1 MAAAA
6 PIIAAAM
13 APGIQGMLI
22 RFALSVAV
30 SYITNKLFA
39 PDIPSGSS
47 GSGQADAAPD
57 PGIRQRIASDPGNK
71 LPVIYGKSKVF
82 GSITFADIT
91 SDNQT
96 MAFILTLCE
105 GPIETIGQIW
115 WDDFKL
121 TLDSNGN
128 VTNATDSQGET
139 DDFLNGNLTVKKFKA
154 GGRCSPMETFSTK
167 WATNAVNRTMPN
179 VAYLYAELKYNRDE
193 SVTGLTS
200 KLGAEVDGKLVRT
213 FSGSTLSSV
222 TSYSN
227 NPAECLLDYL
237 TSTFY
242 GCGDVMS
249 DSDLDLDSFISH
261 KAFCD
266 TLITHTDKEGNS
278 TTAKRY
284 TTNGVINT
292 FDERDLNVSD
302 LVICSQSIFS
312 YNLGKFQ
319 VVSDTTGSP
328 VMSFNP
334 DNMYGDVT
342 IVNDG
347 FNSSLNKLNI
357 SFSSY
362 DQKYQDDQVFLDL
375 PDNLKSYNEPELV
388 QDTRFKFL
396 NNNIMVQRV
405 GNVIVKTSR
414 DNLIVSFK
422 TDTRALKLQV
432 TDIVSVTNS
441 TYGFTDKL
449 FKINSITEI
458 DMNSDGVS
466 GYFITAQEYN
476 ADAYAEEALTEFQ
489 TAPNTN
495 LANPRN
501 FGAITNLRAISSD
514 PDSTTPFVQL
524 QWTVPTGLT
533 ETFEIYVGDDI
544 NATIADR
551 EFNISFRTSTGP
563 FIEGATITH
572 KVFDLD
578 FTDTL
583 VFWVRPIN
591 QFARGAFSNSY
602 NFGKFRPNA
611 GGITSGDSGI
621 IINPNDSKNPYG
633 VVNRFAQIKYG
644 DSDTGSNIR
653 DGFTDID
660 AVQQIG
666 YAGTTIN
673 TITRTGGTDGS
684 GSVTFPLDFDS
695 GVSTTEEQE
704 LSFTGTRGNVTQKEL
719 LHINLADDI
728 QNTTSRKTITDAVDW
743 NATGFLTANSS
754 NNSVKVNDTLELASL
769 VSGGVSSG
777 FGRSV
782 CIGTSA
788 IYVMSNTELFS
799 FKLVLGTWTHY
810 ATTNSGGVQNY
821 NVSPMGND
829 VLLYNSSTNEG
840 QIWNIYL
847 VPATTGALGGGQF
860 N

>member
-6 PIIAAAM
+6 PIIAAIA
-13 APGIQGMLI
+13 APTVKGMIL

-30 SYITNKLFA
+30 SFITNKLFA
-39 PDIPSGSS
+39 PDVPAGP
-47 GSGQADAAPD
+47 GMADAAPD
-57 PGIRQRIASDPGNK
+57 PGVRQRIASNPGNK
-71 LPVIYGKSKVF
+71 LPVIYGKSRVF

-96 MAFILTLCE
+96 MAFIITLCE
-105 GPIETIGQIW
+105 GPIQDIGQIW

-121 TLDSNGN
+121 TLDSDGN
-128 VTNATDSQGET
+128 VTTATDSQGGT
-139 DDFLNGNLTVKKFKA
+139 DDFLNGNLTVKKFKS
-154 GGRCSPMETFSTK
+154 GGRCSPMETFSSK
-167 WATNAVNRTMPN
+167 WASNATNRTMPN
-179 VAYLYAELKYNRDE
+179 VAYLYVELKYNRDE

-213 FSGSTLSSV
+213 FSGSTLSSG

-227 NPAECLLDYL
+227 NPSECLLDYL
-237 TSTFY
+237 TSTVY

-261 KAFCD
+261 KTFCD
-266 TLITHTDKEGNS
+266 TLITHTDKDGNS
-278 TTAKRY
+278 TTGKRY
-284 TTNGVINT
+284 TTNGFINT

-302 LVICSQSIFS
+302 LVVSSQSIFS

-319 VVSDTTGSP
+319 VVSDTTGSS

-347 FNSSLNKLNI
+347 FNSALNKMNI

-362 DQKYQDDQVFLDL
+362 DQKYQDDQVFL
-375 PDNLKSYNEPELV
+375 NLASNQKSYNEPELV
-388 QDTRFKFL
+388 QDTRFKFV
-396 NNNIMVQRV
+396 NNNIMAERI
-405 GNVIVKTSR
+405 GHIIVKKSR

-422 TDTRALKLQV
+422 TDTRALQLQV
-432 TDIVSVTNS
+432 TDIISVTNS
-441 TYGFTDKL
+441 TYGFTNKL
-449 FKINSITEI
+449 FKINSITENE
-458 DMNSDGVS
+458 MNDGGVS
-466 GYFITAQEYN
+466 GYLITAQEYN

-501 FGAITNLRAISSD
+501 FGAITNLTAISSD
-514 PDSTTPFVQL
+514 TDSTTPFVQL

-544 NATIADR
+544 NAAIADR

-563 FIEGATITH
+563 FTEGATITH

-602 NFGKFRPNA
+602 NFGIFRPNA

-621 IINPNDSKNPYG
+621 IINPNDAKNPYG

-644 DSDTGSNIR
+644 DSATGSNIR

-666 YAGTTIN
+666 YAGSTIN

-684 GSVTFPLDFDS
+684 GSVTFPSNFDS

-728 QNTTSRKTITDAVDW
+728 QNTTSRRTITNAVDW
-743 NATGFLTANSS
+743 NATGFLTADSS

-769 VSGGVSSG
+769 VSAGVSSG

-799 FKLVLGTWTHY
+799 FKLALGTWTHY

>member
-6 PIIAAAM
+6 PIIA
-13 APGIQGMLI
+13 IVTEQTVRGMLV

-39 PDIPSGSS
+39 PDVPSGP
-47 GSGQADAAPD
+47 GQADAAPD
-57 PGIRQRIASDPGNK
+57 PGVRQRIASDPGNK
-71 LPVIYGKSKVF
+71 LPVIYGKSRVF

-96 MAFILTLCE
+96 MAFIITLCE

-179 VAYLYAELKYNRDE
+179 VAYLYVELKYNRDE

-319 VVSDTTGSP
+319 VVSDTTGSS

-422 TDTRALKLQV
+422 TDTRALQLQV
-432 TDIVSVTNS
+432 TDIISVTNS

-533 ETFEIYVGDDI
+533 ETFEIYVGDDV

-695 GVSTTEEQE
+695 GISTTEEQE

>member
-1 MAAAA
+1 MAAAVGA
-6 PIIAAAM
+6 IITAATATTV
-13 APGIQGMLI
+13 QGMVI
-22 RFALSVAV
+22 RFALSMAV
-30 SYITNKLFA
+30 SFIVNKLFA
-39 PDIPSGSS
+39 PDVPAGPGI
-47 GSGQADAAPD
+47 ADQAPD
-57 PGIRQRIASDPGNK
+57 PGVRQRIASDPGNK
-71 LPVIYGKSKVF
+71 LPVIYGQGRVF

-96 MAFILTLCE
+96 MAFIITLCE
-105 GPIETIGQIW
+105 GPIENIGQIW
-115 WDDFKL
+115 WDDYKL
-121 TLDSNGN
+121 TLDSDGN
-128 VTNATDSQGET
+128 VTTATDSQGGT
-139 DDFLNGNLTVKKFKA
+139 DDFLNGNLTVKKFKS
-154 GGRCSPMETFSTK
+154 GGRCSPMETFSSK
-167 WATNAVNRTMPN
+167 WASNAVNRTMPN
-179 VAYLYAELKYNRDE
+179 VAYLYVELKYNRDE

-200 KLGAEVDGKLVRT
+200 KLGAEVQGKLVRT
-213 FSGSTLSSV
+213 FNGSTLSSG

-227 NPAECLLDYL
+227 NPSECLLDYL
-237 TSTFY
+237 TSTVY

-249 DSDLDLDSFISH
+249 DSDIDLTTFASH
-261 KAFCD
+261 KTFCD
-266 TLITHTDKEGNS
+266 TLITHTDKDGNS

-284 TTNGVINT
+284 TTDGAINT

-302 LVICSQSIFS
+302 LVVCSQAIFS
-312 YNLGKFQ
+312 YHLGKFQ
-319 VVSDTTGSP
+319 VISDTTGSS

-347 FNSSLNKLNI
+347 FNSALNKMNI

-362 DQKYQDDQVFLDL
+362 AQKYQDDQVFLSL
-375 PDNLKSYNEPELV
+375 ANNQKSYNEPELV
-388 QDTRFKFL
+388 QDTRFKFV
-396 NNNIMVQRV
+396 NNNIMAERI
-405 GNVIVKTSR
+405 GHIIVKKSR

-422 TDTRALKLQV
+422 TDTRALALQV
-432 TDIVSVTNS
+432 VDIISVTNS
-441 TYGFTDKL
+441 TYGFTNKL
-449 FKINSITEI
+449 FKINSITENE
-458 DMNSDGVS
+458 MNDGGVS
-466 GYFITAQEYN
+466 GYLITAQEYN
-476 ADAYAEEALTEFQ
+476 ADAYTEEALTEFQ

-501 FGAITNLRAISSD
+501 FGAITNLTAISSD
-514 PDSTTPFVQL
+514 TDSTTPFVQL

-544 NATIADR
+544 NAAIADR

-563 FIEGATITH
+563 FTEGATITH

-591 QFARGAFSNSY
+591 QFARGSFSNSY
-602 NFGKFRPNA
+602 NFGVFRPGA
-611 GGITSGDSGI
+611 GGITSGVSGI
-621 IINPNDSKNPYG
+621 IVDPNDAKNPYG
-633 VVNRFAQIKYG
+633 VVNRFTQIRYG
-644 DSDTGSNIR
+644 DSTTGSNIR
-653 DGFTDID
+653 DGFSDID

-666 YAGTTIN
+666 YAGSTIN

-684 GSVTFPLDFDS
+684 GSVTFPSNFNS

-728 QNTTSRKTITDAVDW
+728 QNTTSRKTIADAEDW

-754 NNSVKVNDTLELASL
+754 NNSVKVNGTLELASL
-769 VSGGVSSG
+769 VSAGVSSG

-788 IYVMSNTELFS
+788 IYVMSNSELFS
-799 FKLVLGTWTHY
+799 FKLALGTWTHY
-810 ATTNSGGVQNY
+810 ATTNAGGVQNY
-821 NVSPMGND
+821 NVSSMGDD

>member
-6 PIIAAAM
+6 PIIAAVTAQTV
-13 APGIQGMLI
+13 QGMIL
-22 RFALSVAV
+22 RFALSIAV
-30 SYITNKLFA
+30 SFIANKLFA
-39 PDIPSGSS
+39 PDIPSGP
-47 GSGQADAAPD
+47 GIADQAPD
-57 PGIRQRIASDPGNK
+57 PGVRQRIASDPGNK
-71 LPVIYGKSKVF
+71 LPVIYGQGRVF

-96 MAFILTLCE
+96 MAFIITLCE
-105 GPIETIGQIW
+105 GPIQNIGQIW
-115 WDDFKL
+115 WDDYKL
-121 TLDSNGN
+121 TLDSDGN
-128 VTNATDSQGET
+128 VTTATDSQGGT

-154 GGRCSPMETFSTK
+154 GGRCSPMETFSSK
-167 WATNAVNRTMPN
+167 WASNATNRTMPN
-179 VAYLYAELKYNRDE
+179 VAYLYVELKYNRDE

-200 KLGAEVDGKLVRT
+200 KLGAEVQGKLVRT
-213 FSGSTLSSV
+213 FSGSTLSSG

-227 NPAECLLDYL
+227 NPSECLLDYL
-237 TSTFY
+237 TSTIY

-249 DSDLDLDSFISH
+249 DSDIDLPTFASH
-261 KAFCD
+261 KTFCD
-266 TLITHTDKEGNS
+266 TLITHTDQDGNS

-284 TTNGVINT
+284 TTDGAINT

-302 LVICSQSIFS
+302 LVVCSQSIFS
-312 YNLGKFQ
+312 YHLGKFQ
-319 VVSDTTGSP
+319 VISDTIGSSA
-328 VMSFNP
+328 MSFNP

-347 FNSSLNKLNI
+347 FNSALNKMNI

-362 DQKYQDDQVFLDL
+362 AQKYQDDQVFLSL
-375 PDNLKSYNEPELV
+375 AANQKSYNEPELV
-388 QDTRFKFL
+388 QDTRFKFV
-396 NNNIMVQRV
+396 NNNIMAERI
-405 GNVIVKTSR
+405 GHIIVKKSR
-414 DNLIVSFK
+414 DNLIISFK
-422 TDTRALKLQV
+422 TDTRALALQV
-432 TDIVSVTNS
+432 VDIISVTNS
-441 TYGFTDKL
+441 TYGFTNKL
-449 FKINSITEI
+449 FKINSITEN
-458 DMNSDGVS
+458 DMNDGGVS
-466 GYFITAQEYN
+466 GYLITAQEYN

-501 FGAITNLRAISSD
+501 FGAITNLTAISND
-514 PDSTTPFVQL
+514 TDSTTPFVQL

-544 NATIADR
+544 NAAIADR

-563 FIEGATITH
+563 FTEGATITH

-602 NFGKFRPNA
+602 NFGRFRPDT
-611 GGITSGDSGI
+611 GGITSGVSGVI
-621 IINPNDSKNPYG
+621 VDPNDAKNPYG
-633 VVNRFAQIKYG
+633 VVNRFTQIRYG
-644 DSDTGSNIR
+644 DSTTGSNIR
-653 DGFTDID
+653 DGFSDID

-684 GSVTFPLDFDS
+684 GSVTFPSNFNS
-695 GVSTTEEQE
+695 GTATTEEQE

-728 QNTTSRKTITDAVDW
+728 QNTTSRKTIADAEDW

-754 NNSVKVNDTLELASL
+754 NNSVKINGTLELASL
-769 VSGGVSSG
+769 VSAGVSSG

-799 FKLVLGTWTHY
+799 FKLALGTWTHY
-810 ATTNSGGVQNY
+810 ATTNAGGVQNY
-821 NVSPMGND
+821 NVSSMGND

>member
-6 PIIAAAM
+6 PIITVLTSSTVT
-13 APGIQGMLI
+13 GMI
-22 RFALSVAV
+22 ARFALSIAV
-30 SYITNKLFA
+30 SFIANKLFA
-39 PDIPSGSS
+39 PDVPAGP
-47 GSGQADAAPD
+47 GQADRAPD
-57 PGIRQRIASDPGNK
+57 PGVRQRIASDPGNK
-71 LPVIYGKSKVF
+71 LPVLYGQGKVF

-96 MAFILTLCE
+96 MAFIITLCE
-105 GPIETIGQIW
+105 GPIQDIGQIW

-121 TLDSNGN
+121 TLDSDGN
-128 VTNATDSQGET
+128 VTNATDSQGAT
-139 DDFLNGNLTVKKFKA
+139 DDFLNGNLTVKKFKS
-154 GGRCSPMETFSTK
+154 GGRCSPMESFSTK
-167 WATNAVNRTMPN
+167 WNTNAANRTMPN

-200 KLGAEVDGKLVRT
+200 KLGAEVQGKLVRT
-213 FSGSTLSSV
+213 FSGSTLSSG

-227 NPAECLLDYL
+227 NPSECLLDYL
-237 TSTFY
+237 TNTIY

-249 DSDLDLDSFISH
+249 DSDIDLPTFASH
-261 KAFCD
+261 KTFCD
-266 TLITHTDKEGNS
+266 TLITHTDKDGNS

-284 TTNGVINT
+284 TTDGAINT

-302 LVICSQSIFS
+302 LVVCSQAIFS
-312 YNLGKFQ
+312 YHLGKFQ
-319 VVSDTTGSP
+319 VISDTTGSSQ
-328 VMSFNP
+328 MSFND

-347 FNSSLNKLNI
+347 FNSALNKMNI

-362 DQKYQDDQVFLDL
+362 DQKYQDDQVFL
-375 PDNLKSYNEPELV
+375 NLATNQKSYNEPELV
-388 QDTRFKFL
+388 QDTRFKFI
-396 NNNIMVQRV
+396 NNNIMAERI
-405 GNVIVKTSR
+405 GHILVKKSR

-422 TDTRALKLQV
+422 TDTRALALQV

-441 TYGFTDKL
+441 TYGFTNKL
-449 FKINSITEI
+449 FKINSITEN
-458 DMNSDGVS
+458 DMNDGGVS
-466 GYFITAQEYN
+466 GYLITAQEYN
-476 ADAYAEEALTEFQ
+476 ASAYAEEALTEFQ

-501 FGAITNLRAISSD
+501 FGTITNLTAISSD
-514 PDSTTPFVQL
+514 TDSTTPFVQL

-533 ETFEIYVGDDI
+533 ETFEIYVGDSI
-544 NATIADR
+544 NDAIADR

-563 FIEGATITH
+563 FTENAVITH
-572 KVFDLD
+572 RVFDIE

-591 QFARGAFSNSY
+591 QFARGAFSNAY
-602 NFGKFRPNA
+602 NFGKFRPGA
-611 GGITSGDSGI
+611 GGITSGVSGI
-621 IINPNDSKNPYG
+621 IVDPNDTKNPYG
-633 VVNRFAQIKYG
+633 VVNRFTQIRYG
-644 DSDTGSNIR
+644 DSNTGSNIR
-653 DGFTDID
+653 DGFTDIN

-684 GSVTFPLDFDS
+684 GSITFPTNFDS
-695 GVSTTEEQE
+695 GTSTTEEQQ

-728 QNTTSRKTITDAVDW
+728 QNTTVRKAINNPQDW
-743 NATGFLTANSS
+743 NATGFLVADSS
-754 NNSVKVNDTLELASL
+754 NNSVKVNGTLELSSL
-769 VSGGVSSG
+769 VAGGVSSG

-782 CIGTSA
+782 CIGTST

-799 FKLVLGTWTHY
+799 FKLTTNTWSHY
-810 ATTNSGGVQNY
+810 ATTNAGGVENF
-821 NVSPMGND
+821 NVSSMGDD
-829 VLLYNSSTNEG
+829 VLLYNSSTTEG
-840 QIWNIYL
+840 QIWNVYL
-847 VPATTGALGGGQF
+847 IPATTGATGGAQF

>member
-1 MAAAA
+1 MAAAVGA
-6 PIIAAAM
+6 IITAATASTV
-13 APGIQGMLI
+13 QGMVI
-22 RFALSVAV
+22 RFALSMAV
-30 SYITNKLFA
+30 SFIVNKLFA
-39 PDIPSGSS
+39 PDVPAGPGI
-47 GSGQADAAPD
+47 ADQAPD
-57 PGIRQRIASDPGNK
+57 PGVRQRIASDPGNK
-71 LPVIYGKSKVF
+71 LPVLYGQGRVF

-96 MAFILTLCE
+96 MAFIITLCE
-105 GPIETIGQIW
+105 GPIQDIGQIW

-121 TLDSNGN
+121 TLDSDGN
-128 VTNATDSQGET
+128 VTTATDSQGGT
-139 DDFLNGNLTVKKFKA
+139 DDFLNGNLTVKKFKS
-154 GGRCSPMETFSTK
+154 GGRCSPMETFSSK
-167 WATNAVNRTMPN
+167 WASNATNRTMPN
-179 VAYLYAELKYNRDE
+179 VAYLYVELKYNRDE

-200 KLGAEVDGKLVRT
+200 KLGAEVQGKLVRT
-213 FSGSTLSSV
+213 FSGSTLSSG
-222 TSYSN
+222 TSYSS
-227 NPAECLLDYL
+227 NPSECLLDYL
-237 TSTFY
+237 TNTIY

-249 DSDLDLDSFISH
+249 DSDIDLTTFASH
-261 KAFCD
+261 KTFCD
-266 TLITHTDKEGNS
+266 TLITHTDKDGNS

-284 TTNGVINT
+284 TTDGAINT

-302 LVICSQSIFS
+302 LVVCSQAIFS
-312 YNLGKFQ
+312 YHLGKFQ
-319 VVSDTTGSP
+319 VISDTTGSS

-347 FNSSLNKLNI
+347 FNSALNKMNI

-362 DQKYQDDQVFLDL
+362 AQKYQDDQVFLSL
-375 PDNLKSYNEPELV
+375 ASNQKSYNEPELV
-388 QDTRFKFL
+388 QDTRFKFV
-396 NNNIMVQRV
+396 NNNIMAERI
-405 GNVIVKTSR
+405 GHIIVKKSR

-422 TDTRALKLQV
+422 TDTRALALQV
-432 TDIVSVTNS
+432 VDIISVTNS
-441 TYGFTDKL
+441 TYGFTNKL
-449 FKINSITEI
+449 FKINSITENE
-458 DMNSDGVS
+458 MNDGGVS
-466 GYFITAQEYN
+466 GYLITAQEYN

-501 FGAITNLRAISSD
+501 FGAITNLTAISND
-514 PDSTTPFVQL
+514 TDSTTPFVQL

-544 NATIADR
+544 NAAIADR

-563 FIEGATITH
+563 FTEGATITH

-591 QFARGAFSNSY
+591 QFARGSFSNSY
-602 NFGKFRPNA
+602 NFGVFRPGA
-611 GGITSGDSGI
+611 GGITSGVSGI
-621 IINPNDSKNPYG
+621 IVDPNDAKNPYG
-633 VVNRFAQIKYG
+633 VVNRFTQIRYG
-644 DSDTGSNIR
+644 DSTTGSNIR
-653 DGFTDID
+653 DGFSDID

-666 YAGTTIN
+666 YAGSTIN

-684 GSVTFPLDFDS
+684 GSVTFPSNFDS

-728 QNTTSRKTITDAVDW
+728 QNTTVRKAIKNPQDW
-743 NATGFLTANSS
+743 NATGFLVADSS
-754 NNSVKVNDTLELASL
+754 NNSVKVNGTLELASL
-769 VSGGVSSG
+769 VSAGVSSG

-799 FKLVLGTWTHY
+799 FKLALGTWTHY
-810 ATTNSGGVQNY
+810 ATTNAGGVQNY

>member
-6 PIIAAAM
+6 PIITAITAT
-13 APGIQGMLI
+13 GVKGMI
-22 RFALSVAV
+22 ARFVLSVAV
-30 SYITNKLFA
+30 SFIANKLFA
-39 PDIPSGSS
+39 PDVPSGP
-47 GSGQADAAPD
+47 GIADQAPD
-57 PGIRQRIASDPGNK
+57 PGVRQRIASDPGNK
-71 LPVIYGKSKVF
+71 LPVIYGQGRVF

-96 MAFILTLCE
+96 MAFIITLCE
-105 GPIETIGQIW
+105 GPIENIGQIW
-115 WDDFKL
+115 WDDYKL

-128 VTNATDSQGET
+128 VTTATDSQGGT

-154 GGRCSPMETFSTK
+154 GGRCSPMETFSSK
-167 WATNAVNRTMPN
+167 WASNAVNRTMPN
-179 VAYLYAELKYNRDE
+179 VAYLYVELKYNRDE

-200 KLGAEVDGKLVRT
+200 KLGAEVQGKLVRT
-213 FSGSTLSSV
+213 FNGSTLSSG

-227 NPAECLLDYL
+227 NPSECLLDYL
-237 TSTFY
+237 TSTVY

-249 DSDLDLDSFISH
+249 DSDIDLTTFASH
-261 KAFCD
+261 KTFCD
-266 TLITHTDKEGNS
+266 TLITHTDKDGNS

-284 TTNGVINT
+284 TTDGAINT

-302 LVICSQSIFS
+302 LVVCSQAIFS
-312 YNLGKFQ
+312 YHLGKFQ
-319 VVSDTTGSP
+319 VISDTTGSS

-347 FNSSLNKLNI
+347 FNSALNKMNI

-362 DQKYQDDQVFLDL
+362 DQKYQDDQVFLNL

-388 QDTRFKFL
+388 QDTRFKFV
-396 NNNIMVQRV
+396 NNNIMAERL
-405 GNVIVKTSR
+405 GHIIVKKSR
-414 DNLIVSFK
+414 DNLIISFK
-422 TDTRALKLQV
+422 TDTRALALQV
-432 TDIVSVTNS
+432 VDIISVTNS

-449 FKINSITEI
+449 FKINSITES
-458 DMNSDGVS
+458 DMNEDGVS
-466 GYFITAQEYN
+466 GYLITAQEYN

-501 FGAITNLRAISSD
+501 FGAITNLTAISSD
-514 PDSTTPFVQL
+514 TDSTTPFVQL

-544 NATIADR
+544 NAAIADR

-563 FIEGATITH
+563 FTEGATITH

-591 QFARGAFSNSY
+591 QFARGSFSNSY
-602 NFGKFRPNA
+602 NFGVFRPST
-611 GGITSGDSGI
+611 GGITSGASGI
-621 IINPNDSKNPYG
+621 IVDPNDTKNPYG
-633 VVNRFAQIKYG
+633 VVNRFTQIRYG
-644 DSDTGSNIR
+644 DSNTGLNIR
-653 DGFTDID
+653 DSFDPVD

-666 YAGTTIN
+666 YTGTTIN
-673 TITRTGGTDGS
+673 NITRTGNADGS
-684 GSVTFPLDFDS
+684 GSVTFPIAFNS
-695 GVSTTEEQE
+695 GTSIQEVQE

-719 LHINLADDI
+719 LHIGLADEI
-728 QNTTSRKTITDAVDW
+728 LNSTSRKTISNIADW
-743 NATGFLTANSS
+743 NATGFLTADSS
-754 NNSVKVNDTLELASL
+754 NDSVKVNDTLELASL
-769 VSGGVSSG
+769 VSEGVSSG

-782 CIGTSA
+782 TIGTNT
-788 IYVMSNTELFS
+788 IYVMSDTELFS
-799 FKLVLGTWTHY
+799 FRRTNFTWEFY
-810 ATTNSGGVQNY
+810 ARTNAGGVQNF
-821 NVSPMGND
+821 NVSSMGDD
-829 VLLYNSSTNEG
+829 VLLYNSSTTEG
-840 QIWNIYL
+840 QIWNYYL
-847 VPATTGALGGGQF
+847 IPATTGATGGAQF

>member
-6 PIIAAAM
+6 PIIAAITAQTV
-13 APGIQGMLI
+13 QGMII
-22 RFALSVAV
+22 RFALSIAV

-39 PDIPSGSS
+39 PDVPSGP
-47 GSGQADAAPD
+47 GIADQAPD
-57 PGIRQRIASDPGNK
+57 PGVRQRIASDPGNK
-71 LPVIYGKSKVF
+71 LPIIYGQGRVF

-96 MAFILTLCE
+96 MAFIITLCE
-105 GPIETIGQIW
+105 GPIQDIGQIW
-115 WDDFKL
+115 WDDFRL
-121 TLDSNGN
+121 TLDSDGN
-128 VTNATDSQGET
+128 VTTATDSQGGT
-139 DDFLNGNLTVKKFKA
+139 DDFLNGNLTVKKFKS
-154 GGRCSPMETFSTK
+154 GGRCSPMETFSSK
-167 WATNAVNRTMPN
+167 WASNATNRTMPN
-179 VAYLYAELKYNRDE
+179 VAYLYVELKYNRDE

-200 KLGAEVDGKLVRT
+200 KLGAEVQGKLVRT
-213 FSGSTLSSV
+213 FSGSTLSSG
-222 TSYSN
+222 TSYSS
-227 NPAECLLDYL
+227 NPSECLLDYL
-237 TSTFY
+237 TSTIY

-249 DSDLDLDSFISH
+249 DSDIDLTTFASH
-261 KAFCD
+261 KTFCD
-266 TLITHTDKEGNS
+266 TLITHTDKDGNS

-284 TTNGVINT
+284 TTDGAINT

-302 LVICSQSIFS
+302 LVVCSQAIFS
-312 YNLGKFQ
+312 YHLGKFQ
-319 VVSDTTGSP
+319 VISDTTGSS

-347 FNSSLNKLNI
+347 FNSSLNKMNI

-362 DQKYQDDQVFLDL
+362 AQKYQDDQVFLSL
-375 PDNLKSYNEPELV
+375 ADNQKSYNEPELV
-388 QDTRFKFL
+388 QDTRFKFV
-396 NNNIMVQRV
+396 NNNIMAERI
-405 GNVIVKTSR
+405 GHIIVKKSR
-414 DNLIVSFK
+414 DNLIISFK
-422 TDTRALKLQV
+422 TDTRALALQV
-432 TDIVSVTNS
+432 VDIISVTNS
-441 TYGFTDKL
+441 TYGFTNKL
-449 FKINSITEI
+449 FKINSITENE
-458 DMNSDGVS
+458 MNDGGVS
-466 GYFITAQEYN
+466 GYLITAQEYN

-501 FGAITNLRAISSD
+501 FGAITNLTAISND
-514 PDSTTPFVQL
+514 TDSTTPFVQL

-563 FIEGATITH
+563 FTEGATITH

-602 NFGKFRPNA
+602 NFGVFRPGA
-611 GGITSGDSGI
+611 GGITSGVSGI
-621 IINPNDSKNPYG
+621 IVDPNDAKNPYG
-633 VVNRFAQIKYG
+633 VVNRFTQIRYG
-644 DSDTGSNIR
+644 DSTTGSNIR
-653 DGFTDID
+653 DGFSDID

-684 GSVTFPLDFDS
+684 GSVTFPSNFNS

>member
-6 PIIAAAM
+6 PIIAAIT
-13 APGIQGMLI
+13 APTIKGMIL

-30 SYITNKLFA
+30 SFITNKLFA
-39 PDIPSGSS
+39 PDVPAGP
-47 GSGQADAAPD
+47 GMADAAPD
-57 PGIRQRIASDPGNK
+57 PGVRQRIASNPGNK
-71 LPVIYGKSKVF
+71 LPILYGKSKVF

-96 MAFILTLCE
+96 MAFIVTLCE
-105 GPIETIGQIW
+105 GPIQNIGQIW

-121 TLDSNGN
+121 TLDSDGN
-128 VTNATDSQGET
+128 VTTATDSQGGT
-139 DDFLNGNLTVKKFKA
+139 DDFLNGNLTVKKFKS

-167 WATNAVNRTMPN
+167 WNTNAANRTMPN
-179 VAYLYAELKYNRDE
+179 VAYLYVELKYNRDE

-213 FSGSTLSSV
+213 FSGSTLSS
-222 TSYSN
+222 TLSYSN
-227 NPAECLLDYL
+227 NPSECLLDYL
-237 TSTFY
+237 TSTVY

-249 DSDLDLDSFISH
+249 DSDLDLNSFISH
-261 KAFCD
+261 KTFCD
-266 TLITHTDKEGNS
+266 TLITHTDKDGNS

-284 TTNGVINT
+284 ETNGFINT

-319 VVSDTTGSP
+319 VVSDTTGSS

-347 FNSSLNKLNI
+347 FNSTLNKMNI

-375 PDNLKSYNEPELV
+375 PANLKSYNEPELV

-396 NNNIMVQRV
+396 NNNIMVERI
-405 GNVIVKTSR
+405 GNVILKTSR

-422 TDTRALKLQV
+422 TDTRALQLQV
-432 TDIVSVTNS
+432 TDIVSLTNS
-441 TYGFTDKL
+441 TYGFTNKL
-449 FKINSITEI
+449 FKINSITETN
-458 DMNSDGVS
+458 MNSDGIS
-466 GYFITAQEYN
+466 GYLITAQEYN

-501 FGAITNLRAISSD
+501 FGAITNLTAISND
-514 PDSTTPFVQL
+514 TDSTTPFVQL

-533 ETFEIYVGDDI
+533 ETFEIYVGNNI
-544 NATIADR
+544 NNAIADR

-563 FIEGATITH
+563 FTEGATITH

-591 QFARGAFSNSY
+591 QFARGSFSNAY
-602 NFGKFRPNA
+602 DFGVFRPGA
-611 GGITSGDSGI
+611 GGITSGASGI
-621 IINPNDSKNPYG
+621 IVDPNDAKNPYG
-633 VVNRFAQIKYG
+633 VVNRFTQLKYG
-644 DSDTGSNIR
+644 DSTTGLNIR

-673 TITRTGGTDGS
+673 TITRTGGTNGS
-684 GSVTFPLDFDS
+684 GSVTFPTNFNS
-695 GVSTTEEQE
+695 GTSATEEQE

-719 LHINLADDI
+719 LHINLSDDI
-728 QNTTSRKTITDAVDW
+728 KNDTVRKTISNIATW
-743 NATGFLTANSS
+743 GSTGFLTVNSS
-754 NNSVKVNDTLELASL
+754 SNSVKVNNIIELASL
-769 VSGGVSSG
+769 VAAGVSSG

-782 CIGTSA
+782 CIGTSY
-788 IYVMSNTELFS
+788 IYVMSDTELFS
-799 FKLVLGTWTHY
+799 FKLSLNTWTFF
-810 ATTNSGGVQNY
+810 ARTNSGGVQNY
-821 NVSPMGND
+821 NVSDMGDD

-840 QIWNIYL
+840 QIWNAFLI
-847 VPATTGALGGGQF
+847 PATTGATGGGQF

>member
-6 PIIAAAM
+6 PIITVLTSSTVT
-13 APGIQGMLI
+13 GMI
-22 RFALSVAV
+22 ARFALSIAV
-30 SYITNKLFA
+30 SFIANKLFA
-39 PDIPSGSS
+39 PDVPAGP
-47 GSGQADAAPD
+47 GQADRAPD
-57 PGIRQRIASDPGNK
+57 PGVRQRIASDPGNK
-71 LPVIYGKSKVF
+71 LPVLYGQGKVF

-96 MAFILTLCE
+96 MAFIITLCE
-105 GPIETIGQIW
+105 GPIQDIGQIW

-121 TLDSNGN
+121 TLDSDGN
-128 VTNATDSQGET
+128 VTNATDSQGAT
-139 DDFLNGNLTVKKFKA
+139 DDFLNGNLTVKKFKS
-154 GGRCSPMETFSTK
+154 GGRCSPMESFSTK
-167 WATNAVNRTMPN
+167 WNTNAANRTMPN

-200 KLGAEVDGKLVRT
+200 KLGAEVQGKLVRT
-213 FSGSTLSSV
+213 FSGSTLSSG

-227 NPAECLLDYL
+227 NPSECLLDYL
-237 TSTFY
+237 TNTIY

-249 DSDLDLDSFISH
+249 DSDIDLPTFASH
-261 KAFCD
+261 KTFCD
-266 TLITHTDKEGNS
+266 TLITHTDKDGNS

-284 TTNGVINT
+284 TTDGAINT

-302 LVICSQSIFS
+302 LVVCSQAIFS
-312 YNLGKFQ
+312 YHLGKFQ
-319 VVSDTTGSP
+319 VISDTTGSSQ
-328 VMSFNP
+328 MSFND

-347 FNSSLNKLNI
+347 FNSALNKMNI

-362 DQKYQDDQVFLDL
+362 DQKYQDDQVFL
-375 PDNLKSYNEPELV
+375 NLATNQKSYNEPELV
-388 QDTRFKFL
+388 QDTRFKFI
-396 NNNIMVQRV
+396 NNNIMAERI
-405 GNVIVKTSR
+405 GHILVKKSR

-422 TDTRALKLQV
+422 TDTRALALQV
-432 TDIVSVTNS
+432 TDIVSVTNN
-441 TYGFTDKL
+441 TYGFTNKL
-449 FKINSITEI
+449 FKINSITEN
-458 DMNSDGVS
+458 DMNGGGVS
-466 GYFITAQEYN
+466 GYLITAQEYN
-476 ADAYAEEALTEFQ
+476 ASAYAEEALTEFQ

-501 FGAITNLRAISSD
+501 FGTITNLTAISSD
-514 PDSTTPFVQL
+514 TDSTTPFVQL

-544 NATIADR
+544 NAAIADR

-563 FIEGATITH
+563 FTENAVITH
-572 KVFDLD
+572 RVFDIE

-591 QFARGAFSNSY
+591 QFARGAFSNAY
-602 NFGKFRPNA
+602 NFGKFRPGA
-611 GGITSGDSGI
+611 GGITSGVSGI
-621 IINPNDSKNPYG
+621 IVDPNDTKNPYG
-633 VVNRFAQIKYG
+633 VVNRFTQIRYG
-644 DSDTGSNIR
+644 DSNTGSNIR
-653 DGFTDID
+653 DGFSDID

-684 GSVTFPLDFDS
+684 GSVTFPSNFNS
-695 GVSTTEEQE
+695 GASTTEEQE

-728 QNTTSRKTITDAVDW
+728 QNTTVRKAINNPQDW
-743 NATGFLTANSS
+743 NATGFLVADSS
-754 NNSVKVNDTLELASL
+754 NNSVKVNGTLELSSL
-769 VSGGVSSG
+769 VAGGVSSG

-782 CIGTSA
+782 CIGTST

-799 FKLVLGTWTHY
+799 FKLTTNTWSHY
-810 ATTNSGGVQNY
+810 ATTNAGGVENF
-821 NVSPMGND
+821 NVSGMGDD
-829 VLLYNSSTNEG
+829 VLLYNSSTTEG
-840 QIWNIYL
+840 QIWNYFLI
-847 VPATTGALGGGQF
+847 PPTTGATGGAQF

>member
-6 PIIAAAM
+6 PIITVLTSSTVT
-13 APGIQGMLI
+13 GMI
-22 RFALSVAV
+22 ARFALSIAV
-30 SYITNKLFA
+30 SFIANKLFA
-39 PDIPSGSS
+39 PDVPAGP
-47 GSGQADAAPD
+47 GQADRAPD
-57 PGIRQRIASDPGNK
+57 PGVRQRIASDPGNK
-71 LPVIYGKSKVF
+71 LPVLYGQGKVF

-96 MAFILTLCE
+96 MAFIITLCE
-105 GPIETIGQIW
+105 GPIQDIGQIW

-121 TLDSNGN
+121 TLDSDGN
-128 VTNATDSQGET
+128 VTNATDSQGAT
-139 DDFLNGNLTVKKFKA
+139 DDFLNGNLTVKKFKS
-154 GGRCSPMETFSTK
+154 GGRCSPMESFSTK
-167 WATNAVNRTMPN
+167 WNTNAANRTMPN

-200 KLGAEVDGKLVRT
+200 KLGAEVQGKLVRT
-213 FSGSTLSSV
+213 FSGSTLSSG

-227 NPAECLLDYL
+227 NPSECLLDYL
-237 TSTFY
+237 TNTIY

-249 DSDLDLDSFISH
+249 DSDIDLPTFASH
-261 KAFCD
+261 KTFCD
-266 TLITHTDKEGNS
+266 TLITHTDKDGNS

-284 TTNGVINT
+284 TTDGAINT

-302 LVICSQSIFS
+302 LVVCSQAIFS
-312 YNLGKFQ
+312 YHLGKFQ
-319 VVSDTTGSP
+319 VISDTTGSSQ
-328 VMSFNP
+328 MSFND

-347 FNSSLNKLNI
+347 FNSALNKMNI

-362 DQKYQDDQVFLDL
+362 DQKYQDDQVFL
-375 PDNLKSYNEPELV
+375 NLATNQKSYNEPELV
-388 QDTRFKFL
+388 QDTRFKFI
-396 NNNIMVQRV
+396 NNNIMAERI
-405 GNVIVKTSR
+405 GHILVKKSR

-422 TDTRALKLQV
+422 TDTRALALQV

-441 TYGFTDKL
+441 TYGFTNKL
-449 FKINSITEI
+449 FKINSITEN
-458 DMNSDGVS
+458 DMNDGGVS
-466 GYFITAQEYN
+466 GYLITAQEYN
-476 ADAYAEEALTEFQ
+476 ASAYAEEALTEFQ

-501 FGAITNLRAISSD
+501 FGTITNLTAISSD
-514 PDSTTPFVQL
+514 TDSTTPFVQL

-533 ETFEIYVGDDI
+533 ETFEIYVGDSI
-544 NATIADR
+544 NDAIADR

-563 FIEGATITH
+563 FTENAVITH
-572 KVFDLD
+572 RVFDIE

-591 QFARGAFSNSY
+591 QFARGAFSNAY
-602 NFGKFRPNA
+602 NFGKFRPGA
-611 GGITSGDSGI
+611 GGITSGVSGI
-621 IINPNDSKNPYG
+621 IVDPNDTKNPYG
-633 VVNRFAQIKYG
+633 VVNRFTQIRYG
-644 DSDTGSNIR
+644 DSNTGSNIR
-653 DGFTDID
+653 DGFTDIN

-684 GSVTFPLDFDS
+684 GSITFPTNFDS
-695 GVSTTEEQE
+695 GTSTTEEQQ

-728 QNTTSRKTITDAVDW
+728 QNTTVRKAINNPQDW
-743 NATGFLTANSS
+743 NATGFLVADSS
-754 NNSVKVNDTLELASL
+754 NNSVKVNGTLELSSL
-769 VSGGVSSG
+769 VAGGVSSG

-782 CIGTSA
+782 CIGTST

-799 FKLVLGTWTHY
+799 FKLTTNTWSHY
-810 ATTNSGGVQNY
+810 ATTNAGGVQNF
-821 NVSPMGND
+821 NVSSMGDD
-829 VLLYNSSTNEG
+829 VLLYNSSTTEG
-840 QIWNIYL
+840 QIWNVYL
-847 VPATTGALGGGQF
+847 IPATTGATGGAQF

>member
-6 PIIAAAM
+6 PIIA
-13 APGIQGMLI
+13 IVTEQTVRGMLI

-39 PDIPSGSS
+39 PDVPSGP
-47 GSGQADAAPD
+47 GQADAAPD
-57 PGIRQRIASDPGNK
+57 PGVRQRIASDPGNK

-96 MAFILTLCE
+96 MAFIITLCE

-179 VAYLYAELKYNRDE
+179 VAYLYVELKYNRDE

-261 KAFCD
+261 KSFCD

-319 VVSDTTGSP
+319 VVSDTTGSS

-563 FIEGATITH
+563 FTEGATISH

-704 LSFTGTRGNVTQKEL
+704 LSFIGTRGNVTQKEL

>member
-13 APGIQGMLI
+13 APTLQGMLI

-39 PDIPSGSS
+39 PDIPSGP
-47 GSGQADAAPD
+47 GQADAAPD

-121 TLDSNGN
+121 TLDSDGN

-179 VAYLYAELKYNRDE
+179 VAYLYVELKYNRDE

-319 VVSDTTGSP
+319 VVSDTTGSS

-375 PDNLKSYNEPELV
+375 PANLKSYNEPELV

-449 FKINSITEI
+449 FKINSITET

>member
-1 MAAAA
+1 MAAAVGV
-6 PIIAAAM
+6 IIGGAAASTV
-13 APGIQGMLI
+13 QGMVI
-22 RFALSVAV
+22 RFALSMAV
-30 SYITNKLFA
+30 SFIANKLFA
-39 PDIPSGSS
+39 PDVPAGPGI
-47 GSGQADAAPD
+47 ADQAPD
-57 PGIRQRIASDPGNK
+57 PGVRQRIASDPGNK
-71 LPVIYGKSKVF
+71 LPILYGQSRVF

-96 MAFILTLCE
+96 MAFIITLCE
-105 GPIETIGQIW
+105 GPIQNIGQIW
-115 WDDFKL
+115 WDDYKL
-121 TLDSNGN
+121 TLDSDGN
-128 VTNATDSQGET
+128 VTTATDSQGGT
-139 DDFLNGNLTVKKFKA
+139 DDFLNGNLTVKKFKS
-154 GGRCSPMETFSTK
+154 GGRCSPMETFSSK
-167 WATNAVNRTMPN
+167 WASNATNRTMPN
-179 VAYLYAELKYNRDE
+179 VAYLYVELKYNRDE

-200 KLGAEVDGKLVRT
+200 KLGAEVQGKLVRT
-213 FSGSTLSSV
+213 FSGSTLSSG

-227 NPAECLLDYL
+227 NPSECLLDYL
-237 TSTFY
+237 TSTIY

-249 DSDLDLDSFISH
+249 DSDIDLPTFASH
-261 KAFCD
+261 KTFCD
-266 TLITHTDKEGNS
+266 TLITHTDKDGNS

-284 TTNGVINT
+284 TTDGAINT

-302 LVICSQSIFS
+302 LVVCSQAIFS
-312 YNLGKFQ
+312 YHLGKFQ
-319 VVSDTTGSP
+319 VISDTTGSS

-347 FNSSLNKLNI
+347 FNSSLNKMNI

-362 DQKYQDDQVFLDL
+362 AQKYQDDQVFLSL
-375 PDNLKSYNEPELV
+375 ADNQKSYNEPELV
-388 QDTRFKFL
+388 QDTRFKFV
-396 NNNIMVQRV
+396 NNNIMAERI
-405 GNVIVKTSR
+405 GHIIVKKSR

-422 TDTRALKLQV
+422 TDTRALALQV
-432 TDIVSVTNS
+432 VDIISVTNS
-441 TYGFTDKL
+441 TYGFTNKL
-449 FKINSITEI
+449 FKINSITENE
-458 DMNSDGVS
+458 MNDGGVS
-466 GYFITAQEYN
+466 GYLITAQEYN

-501 FGAITNLRAISSD
+501 FGAITNLTAISND
-514 PDSTTPFVQL
+514 TDSTTPFVQL

-544 NATIADR
+544 NAAIADR

-563 FIEGATITH
+563 FTEGATITH

-591 QFARGAFSNSY
+591 QFARGSFSNSY
-602 NFGKFRPNA
+602 NFGVFRPGA
-611 GGITSGDSGI
+611 GGITSGVSGI
-621 IINPNDSKNPYG
+621 IVDPNDAKNPYG
-633 VVNRFAQIKYG
+633 VVNRFTQIRYG
-644 DSDTGSNIR
+644 DSTTGSNIR
-653 DGFTDID
+653 DGFSDID

-666 YAGTTIN
+666 YAGSTIN

-684 GSVTFPLDFDS
+684 GSVTFPSNFNS

-728 QNTTSRKTITDAVDW
+728 QNATVRKVITTPADW
-743 NATGFLTANSS
+743 NATGFLTSDSS
-754 NNSVKVNDTLELASL
+754 NNSVKVNGTLELASL
-769 VSGGVSSG
+769 VSAGVSSG

-799 FKLVLGTWTHY
+799 FKLALGTWIHY
-810 ATTNSGGVQNY
+810 ATTNAGGVQNY

>member
-1 MAAAA
+1 MAAAVGA
-6 PIIAAAM
+6 IITAATATTV
-13 APGIQGMLI
+13 QGMVI
-22 RFALSVAV
+22 RFALSMAV
-30 SYITNKLFA
+30 SFIVNKLFA
-39 PDIPSGSS
+39 PDVPAGPGI
-47 GSGQADAAPD
+47 ADQAPD
-57 PGIRQRIASDPGNK
+57 PGVRQRIASDPGNK
-71 LPVIYGKSKVF
+71 LPVIYGQSRVF

-96 MAFILTLCE
+96 MAFIITLCE
-105 GPIETIGQIW
+105 GPIQDIGQIW
-115 WDDFKL
+115 WDDFRL
-121 TLDSNGN
+121 TLDSDGN
-128 VTNATDSQGET
+128 VTTATDSQGGT
-139 DDFLNGNLTVKKFKA
+139 DDFLNGNLTVKKFKS
-154 GGRCSPMETFSTK
+154 GGRCSPMETFSSK
-167 WATNAVNRTMPN
+167 WASNATNRTMPN
-179 VAYLYAELKYNRDE
+179 VAYLYVELKYNRDE

-200 KLGAEVDGKLVRT
+200 KLGAEVQGKLVRT
-213 FSGSTLSSV
+213 FNGSTLSSG
-222 TSYSN
+222 TSYSS
-227 NPAECLLDYL
+227 NPSECLLDYL
-237 TSTFY
+237 TSTIY

-249 DSDLDLDSFISH
+249 DSDIDLTTFASH
-261 KAFCD
+261 KTFCD
-266 TLITHTDKEGNS
+266 TLITHTDKDGNS

-284 TTNGVINT
+284 TTDGAINT

-302 LVICSQSIFS
+302 LVVCSQAIFS
-312 YNLGKFQ
+312 YHLGKFQ
-319 VVSDTTGSP
+319 VISDTTGSS

-347 FNSSLNKLNI
+347 FNSSLNKMNI

-362 DQKYQDDQVFLDL
+362 AQKYQDDQVFLNL
-375 PDNLKSYNEPELV
+375 ADNQKSYNEPELV
-388 QDTRFKFL
+388 QDTRFKFV
-396 NNNIMVQRV
+396 NNNIMAERI
-405 GNVIVKTSR
+405 GHIIVKKSR

-422 TDTRALKLQV
+422 TDTRALALQV
-432 TDIVSVTNS
+432 VDIISVTNS
-441 TYGFTDKL
+441 TYGFTNKL
-449 FKINSITEI
+449 FKINSITENE
-458 DMNSDGVS
+458 MNDGGVS
-466 GYFITAQEYN
+466 GYLITAQEYN

-501 FGAITNLRAISSD
+501 FGAITNLTAISND
-514 PDSTTPFVQL
+514 TDSTTPFVQL

-544 NATIADR
+544 NAAIADR

-563 FIEGATITH
+563 FTEGATITH

-602 NFGKFRPNA
+602 NFGVFRPGA
-611 GGITSGDSGI
+611 GGITSGVSGI
-621 IINPNDSKNPYG
+621 IVDPNDAKNPYG
-633 VVNRFAQIKYG
+633 VVNRFTQIRYG
-644 DSDTGSNIR
+644 DSTTGSNIR

-666 YAGTTIN
+666 YAGSTIN

-684 GSVTFPLDFDS
+684 GSVTFPSNFNS

-728 QNTTSRKTITDAVDW
+728 QNTTSRKTITNAVDW
-743 NATGFLTANSS
+743 NATGFLTADSS
-754 NNSVKVNDTLELASL
+754 NNSVKVNGTLELASL
-769 VSGGVSSG
+769 VSAGVSSG

-799 FKLVLGTWTHY
+799 FKLALGTWTHY
-810 ATTNSGGVQNY
+810 ATTNAGGVQNY

>member
-1 MAAAA
+1 MAAAVGA
-6 PIIAAAM
+6 IITAATATTV
-13 APGIQGMLI
+13 QGMVI
-22 RFALSVAV
+22 RFALSMAV
-30 SYITNKLFA
+30 SFIVNKLFA
-39 PDIPSGSS
+39 PDVPAGPGI
-47 GSGQADAAPD
+47 ADQAPD
-57 PGIRQRIASDPGNK
+57 PGVRQRIASDPGNK
-71 LPVIYGKSKVF
+71 LPVIYGQGRVF

-96 MAFILTLCE
+96 MAFIITLCE
-105 GPIETIGQIW
+105 GPIENIGQIW
-115 WDDFKL
+115 WDDYKL
-121 TLDSNGN
+121 TLDSDGN
-128 VTNATDSQGET
+128 VTTATDSQGGT
-139 DDFLNGNLTVKKFKA
+139 DDFLNGNLTVKKFKS
-154 GGRCSPMETFSTK
+154 GGRCSPMETFSSK
-167 WATNAVNRTMPN
+167 WASNATNRTMPN
-179 VAYLYAELKYNRDE
+179 VAYLYVELKYNRDE

-200 KLGAEVDGKLVRT
+200 KLGAEVQGKLVRT
-213 FSGSTLSSV
+213 FNGSTLSSG

-227 NPAECLLDYL
+227 NPSECLLDYL
-237 TSTFY
+237 TSTVY

-249 DSDLDLDSFISH
+249 DSDIDLTTFASH
-261 KAFCD
+261 KTFCD
-266 TLITHTDKEGNS
+266 TLITHTDKDGNS

-284 TTNGVINT
+284 TTDGAINT

-302 LVICSQSIFS
+302 LVVCSQAIFS
-312 YNLGKFQ
+312 YHLGKFQ
-319 VVSDTTGSP
+319 VISDTTGSS

-347 FNSSLNKLNI
+347 FNSALNKMNI

-362 DQKYQDDQVFLDL
+362 AQKYQDDQVFLNL
-375 PDNLKSYNEPELV
+375 ADNQKSYNEPELV
-388 QDTRFKFL
+388 QDTRFKFV
-396 NNNIMVQRV
+396 NNNIMAERI
-405 GNVIVKTSR
+405 GHIIVKKSR

-422 TDTRALKLQV
+422 TDTRALALQV
-432 TDIVSVTNS
+432 VDIISVTNS
-441 TYGFTDKL
+441 TYGFTNKL
-449 FKINSITEI
+449 FKINSITENE
-458 DMNSDGVS
+458 MNDGGVS
-466 GYFITAQEYN
+466 GYLITAQEYN

-501 FGAITNLRAISSD
+501 FGAITNLTAISND
-514 PDSTTPFVQL
+514 TDSTTPFVQL

-544 NATIADR
+544 NAAIADR

-563 FIEGATITH
+563 FTEGATITH

-591 QFARGAFSNSY
+591 QFARGSFSNSY
-602 NFGKFRPNA
+602 NFGVFRPGA
-611 GGITSGDSGI
+611 GGITSGVSGI
-621 IINPNDSKNPYG
+621 IVDPNDAKNPYG
-633 VVNRFAQIKYG
+633 VVNRFTQIRYG
-644 DSDTGSNIR
+644 DSTTGSNIR
-653 DGFTDID
+653 DGFSDID

-666 YAGTTIN
+666 YAGSTIN

-684 GSVTFPLDFDS
+684 GSVTFPSNFNS

-704 LSFTGTRGNVTQKEL
+704 LSFTGTRGNLTQKEL

-728 QNTTSRKTITDAVDW
+728 QNTTSRKTIADAEDW

-754 NNSVKVNDTLELASL
+754 NNSVKVNGTLELASL
-769 VSGGVSSG
+769 VSAGVSSG

-788 IYVMSNTELFS
+788 IYVMSNSELFS
-799 FKLVLGTWTHY
+799 FKLALGTWTHY
-810 ATTNSGGVQNY
+810 ATTNAGGVQNY

-840 QIWNIYL
+840 TNMEYL
-847 VPATTGALGGGQF
+847 FSTSDNRCF
-860 N
+860 RWRSI

>member
-1 MAAAA
+1 MAAAVGA
-6 PIIAAAM
+6 IITAATATTV
-13 APGIQGMLI
+13 QGMVI
-22 RFALSVAV
+22 RFALSMAV
-30 SYITNKLFA
+30 SFIVNKLFA
-39 PDIPSGSS
+39 PDVPAGPGI
-47 GSGQADAAPD
+47 ADQAPD
-57 PGIRQRIASDPGNK
+57 PGVRQRIASDPGNK
-71 LPVIYGKSKVF
+71 LPVIYGQGRVF

-96 MAFILTLCE
+96 MAFIITLCE
-105 GPIETIGQIW
+105 GPIQNIGQIW

-128 VTNATDSQGET
+128 VTNATDSQGAT
-139 DDFLNGNLTVKKFKA
+139 DDFLNGNLTVKKFKS

-167 WATNAVNRTMPN
+167 WNTNAVNRTMPN
-179 VAYLYAELKYNRDE
+179 VAYLYVELKYNRDE

-200 KLGAEVDGKLVRT
+200 KLGAEVQGKLVRT
-213 FSGSTLSSV
+213 FTGSTLSSG

-227 NPAECLLDYL
+227 NPSECLLDYL
-237 TSTFY
+237 TSNIY

-249 DSDLDLDSFISH
+249 DSDIDLTTFASH
-261 KAFCD
+261 KTFCD
-266 TLITHTDKEGNS
+266 TLITHTDKDGNS

-284 TTNGVINT
+284 TTDGAINT

-302 LVICSQSIFS
+302 LVVCSQAIFS
-312 YNLGKFQ
+312 YHLGKFQ
-319 VVSDTTGSP
+319 VISDTTGSS

-347 FNSSLNKLNI
+347 FNSALNKMNI
-357 SFSSY
+357 SFTSY
-362 DQKYQDDQVFLDL
+362 DQKYQDDQVFL
-375 PDNLKSYNEPELV
+375 NLAANQKSYNEPELV
-388 QDTRFKFL
+388 QDTRFKFV
-396 NNNIMVQRV
+396 NNNIMAERI
-405 GNVIVKTSR
+405 GHIIVKKSR

-422 TDTRALKLQV
+422 TDTRALALQV
-432 TDIVSVTNS
+432 VDIISVTNS
-441 TYGFTDKL
+441 TYGFTNKL
-449 FKINSITEI
+449 FKINSITENE
-458 DMNSDGVS
+458 MNDNGVS
-466 GYFITAQEYN
+466 GYLITAQEYN

-501 FGAITNLRAISSD
+501 FGAITNLTAISND
-514 PDSTTPFVQL
+514 TDSTTPFVQL

-533 ETFEIYVGDDI
+533 ETFEIYVGDSI
-544 NATIADR
+544 NNPIADR

-563 FIEGATITH
+563 FTEGATITH

-591 QFARGAFSNSY
+591 QFARGSFSNAY
-602 NFGKFRPNA
+602 DFGVFRPGA
-611 GGITSGDSGI
+611 GGITSGVSGI
-621 IINPNDSKNPYG
+621 IVDPNDAKNPYG
-633 VVNRFAQIKYG
+633 VVNRFTQIRYG
-644 DSDTGSNIR
+644 DSTTGSNIR
-653 DGFTDID
+653 DGFSDID

-684 GSVTFPLDFDS
+684 GSVTFPTSFNS
-695 GVSTTEEQE
+695 GTSATEEQE

-728 QNTTSRKTITDAVDW
+728 QNATVRKVIADAKDW

-754 NNSVKVNDTLELASL
+754 NNSVKVNGTLELASL
-769 VSGGVSSG
+769 VTEGVSSG

-799 FKLVLGTWTHY
+799 FKLSLNTWTSY
-810 ATTNSGGVQNY
+810 ARTNAGGVQNF
-821 NVSPMGND
+821 NVSSMGDD
-829 VLLYNSSTNEG
+829 VLLYNSSTTEG

-847 VPATTGALGGGQF
+847 IPATTGATGGAQF

>member
-6 PIIAAAM
+6 PIITALTAQTV
-13 APGIQGMLI
+13 QGFIL

-30 SYITNKLFA
+30 SFIANKLFA
-39 PDIPSGSS
+39 PDVPAGP
-47 GSGQADAAPD
+47 GVADQAPD
-57 PGIRQRIASDPGNK
+57 PGVRQRIASDPGNK
-71 LPVIYGKSKVF
+71 LPVIYGQGRVF

-96 MAFILTLCE
+96 MAFIITLCE
-105 GPIETIGQIW
+105 GPIQNIGQIW

-121 TLDSNGN
+121 TLDSDGN
-128 VTNATDSQGET
+128 VTTATDSQGGT

-167 WATNAVNRTMPN
+167 WASNAANRTMPN
-179 VAYLYAELKYNRDE
+179 VAYLYVELKYNRDE

-200 KLGAEVDGKLVRT
+200 KLGAEVQGKLVRT
-213 FSGSTLSSV
+213 FTGSTLSSG

-227 NPAECLLDYL
+227 NPSECLLDYL
-237 TSTFY
+237 TSNIY

-249 DSDLDLDSFISH
+249 DSDIDLTTFASH
-261 KAFCD
+261 KTFCD
-266 TLITHTDKEGNS
+266 TLITHTDKDGNS

-284 TTNGVINT
+284 TTDGAINT

-302 LVICSQSIFS
+302 LVVCSQAIFS
-312 YNLGKFQ
+312 YHLGKFQ
-319 VVSDTTGSP
+319 VISDTTGSS

-347 FNSSLNKLNI
+347 FNSALNKMNI

-362 DQKYQDDQVFLDL
+362 DQKYQDDQVFL
-375 PDNLKSYNEPELV
+375 NLAANQKSYNEPELV
-388 QDTRFKFL
+388 QDTRFKFV
-396 NNNIMVQRV
+396 NNNIMAERI
-405 GNVIVKTSR
+405 GHIIVKKSR

-422 TDTRALKLQV
+422 TDTRALALQV
-432 TDIVSVTNS
+432 VDIISVTNS
-441 TYGFTDKL
+441 TYGFTNKL
-449 FKINSITEI
+449 FKINSITENE
-458 DMNSDGVS
+458 MNDGGVS
-466 GYFITAQEYN
+466 GYLITAQEYN

-501 FGAITNLRAISSD
+501 FGAITNLTAISND
-514 PDSTTPFVQL
+514 TDSTTPFVQL

-533 ETFEIYVGDDI
+533 ETFEIYVGDSI
-544 NATIADR
+544 NNPIADR

-563 FIEGATITH
+563 FTEGATITH
-572 KVFDLD
+572 KVFDID

-591 QFARGAFSNSY
+591 QFARGSFSNAY
-602 NFGKFRPNA
+602 DFGVFRPGA
-611 GGITSGDSGI
+611 GGITSGVSGI
-621 IINPNDSKNPYG
+621 IVDPNDTKNPYG
-633 VVNRFAQIKYG
+633 VVNRFTQIRYG
-644 DSDTGSNIR
+644 DSTTGSNIR
-653 DGFTDID
+653 DGFSDID

-684 GSVTFPLDFDS
+684 GSVTFPTSFNS
-695 GVSTTEEQE
+695 GTSATEEQE

-728 QNTTSRKTITDAVDW
+728 QNSTVRKVIADPKDW

-754 NNSVKVNDTLELASL
+754 NNSVKVNGTLELASL
-769 VSGGVSSG
+769 VTEGVSSG

-799 FKLVLGTWTHY
+799 FKLSLNTWTHY
-810 ATTNSGGVQNY
+810 ARTNAGGVQNF
-821 NVSPMGND
+821 NVSSMGDD
-829 VLLYNSSTNEG
+829 VLLYNSSTTEG

-847 VPATTGALGGGQF
+847 IPATTGASGGGQF

>member
-13 APGIQGMLI
+13 APTLQGMLI

-39 PDIPSGSS
+39 PDIPSGP
-47 GSGQADAAPD
+47 GQADAAPD

-179 VAYLYAELKYNRDE
+179 VAYLYVELKYNRDE

-319 VVSDTTGSP
+319 VVSDTTGSS

-533 ETFEIYVGDDI
+533 ETFEIYVGDDV

>member
-1 MAAAA
+1 
-6 PIIAAAM
+6 
-13 APGIQGMLI
+13 
-22 RFALSVAV
+22 
-30 SYITNKLFA
+30 
-39 PDIPSGSS
+39 
-47 GSGQADAAPD
+47 
-57 PGIRQRIASDPGNK
+57 
-71 LPVIYGKSKVF
+71 
-82 GSITFADIT
+82 
-91 SDNQT
+91 
-96 MAFILTLCE
+96 MAFIITLCE
-105 GPIETIGQIW
+105 GPIQDIGQIW
-115 WDDFKL
+115 WDDFRL
-121 TLDSNGN
+121 TLDSDGN
-128 VTNATDSQGET
+128 VTTATDSQGGT
-139 DDFLNGNLTVKKFKA
+139 DDFLNGNLTVKKFKS
-154 GGRCSPMETFSTK
+154 GGRCSPMETFSSK
-167 WATNAVNRTMPN
+167 WASNATNRTMPN
-179 VAYLYAELKYNRDE
+179 VAYLYVELKYNRDE

-200 KLGAEVDGKLVRT
+200 KLGAEVQGKLVRT
-213 FSGSTLSSV
+213 FNGSTLSSG
-222 TSYSN
+222 TSYSS
-227 NPAECLLDYL
+227 NPSECLLDYL
-237 TSTFY
+237 TSTIY

-249 DSDLDLDSFISH
+249 DSDIDLTTFASH
-261 KAFCD
+261 KTFCD
-266 TLITHTDKEGNS
+266 TLITHTDKDGNS

-284 TTNGVINT
+284 TTDGAINT

-302 LVICSQSIFS
+302 LVVCSQAIFS
-312 YNLGKFQ
+312 YHLGKFQ
-319 VVSDTTGSP
+319 VISDTTGSS

-347 FNSSLNKLNI
+347 FNSSLNKMNI

-362 DQKYQDDQVFLDL
+362 AQKYQDDQVFLNL
-375 PDNLKSYNEPELV
+375 ADNQKSYNEPELV
-388 QDTRFKFL
+388 QDTRFKFV
-396 NNNIMVQRV
+396 NNNIMAERI
-405 GNVIVKTSR
+405 GHIIVKKSR

-422 TDTRALKLQV
+422 TDTRALALQV
-432 TDIVSVTNS
+432 VDIISVTNS
-441 TYGFTDKL
+441 TYGFTNKL
-449 FKINSITEI
+449 FKINSITENE
-458 DMNSDGVS
+458 MNDGGVS
-466 GYFITAQEYN
+466 GYLITAQEYN

-501 FGAITNLRAISSD
+501 FGAITNLTAISND
-514 PDSTTPFVQL
+514 TDSTTPFVQL

-544 NATIADR
+544 NAAIADR

-563 FIEGATITH
+563 FTEGATITH

-602 NFGKFRPNA
+602 NFGVFRPGA
-611 GGITSGDSGI
+611 GGITSGVSGI
-621 IINPNDSKNPYG
+621 IVDPNDAKNPYG
-633 VVNRFAQIKYG
+633 VVNRFTQIRYG
-644 DSDTGSNIR
+644 DSTTGSNIR

-666 YAGTTIN
+666 YAGSTIN

-684 GSVTFPLDFDS
+684 GSVTFPSNFNS

-728 QNTTSRKTITDAVDW
+728 QNTTARKTITNAVDW
-743 NATGFLTANSS
+743 NATGFLTADSS
-754 NNSVKVNDTLELASL
+754 NNSVKVNGTLELASL
-769 VSGGVSSG
+769 VSAGVSSG

-799 FKLVLGTWTHY
+799 FKLALGTWTHY
-810 ATTNSGGVQNY
+810 ATTNAGGVQNY
-821 NVSPMGND
+821 NVSPMGDD

>member
-6 PIIAAAM
+6 PIITVLTSSTVT
-13 APGIQGMLI
+13 GMI
-22 RFALSVAV
+22 ARFALSIAV
-30 SYITNKLFA
+30 SFIANKLFA
-39 PDIPSGSS
+39 PDVPAGP
-47 GSGQADAAPD
+47 GQADRAPD

-71 LPVIYGKSKVF
+71 LPVLYGQGKVF

-96 MAFILTLCE
+96 MAFIITLCE
-105 GPIETIGQIW
+105 GPIQDIGQIW

-121 TLDSNGN
+121 TLDSDGN
-128 VTNATDSQGET
+128 VTTATDSQGGT
-139 DDFLNGNLTVKKFKA
+139 DNFLNGNLTVKKFKS
-154 GGRCSPMETFSTK
+154 GGRCSPMETFSSK
-167 WATNAVNRTMPN
+167 WASNATNRTMPN
-179 VAYLYAELKYNRDE
+179 VAYLYVELKYNRDE
-193 SVTGLTS
+193 SITGLTS
-200 KLGAEVDGKLVRT
+200 KLGAEVQGKLVRT
-213 FSGSTLSSV
+213 FNGSTLSSG

-227 NPAECLLDYL
+227 NPSECLLDYL
-237 TSTFY
+237 TSTIY

-249 DSDLDLDSFISH
+249 DSDIDLTTFASH
-261 KAFCD
+261 KTFCD
-266 TLITHTDKEGNS
+266 TLITHTDKDGNS

-284 TTNGVINT
+284 TTDGAINT

-302 LVICSQSIFS
+302 LVVCSQAIFS
-312 YNLGKFQ
+312 YHLGKFQ
-319 VVSDTTGSP
+319 VISDTTGSSQ
-328 VMSFNP
+328 MSFND

-347 FNSSLNKLNI
+347 FNSALNKMNI

-362 DQKYQDDQVFLDL
+362 DQKYQDDQVFL
-375 PDNLKSYNEPELV
+375 NLATNQKSYNEPELV
-388 QDTRFKFL
+388 QDTRFKFV
-396 NNNIMVQRV
+396 NNNIMAERI
-405 GNVIVKTSR
+405 GHIIVKKSR

-422 TDTRALKLQV
+422 TDTRALALQV
-432 TDIVSVTNS
+432 TDIVSVTNN
-441 TYGFTDKL
+441 TYGFTNKL
-449 FKINSITEI
+449 FKINSITENE
-458 DMNSDGVS
+458 MNDGGVS
-466 GYFITAQEYN
+466 GYLITAQEYN
-476 ADAYAEEALTEFQ
+476 VSAYAEEALTEFQ

-501 FGAITNLRAISSD
+501 FGAITNLTAISSD
-514 PDSTTPFVQL
+514 TDSTTPFVQL

-544 NATIADR
+544 NAAIADR

-563 FIEGATITH
+563 FTEGATITH

-602 NFGKFRPNA
+602 NFGIFRPGA
-611 GGITSGDSGI
+611 GGITSGVSGI
-621 IINPNDSKNPYG
+621 IVDPNDSKNPYG
-633 VVNRFAQIKYG
+633 VVNRFTQIRYG
-644 DSDTGSNIR
+644 DSTTGLNIR
-653 DGFTDID
+653 DGFSDID

-666 YAGTTIN
+666 YAGSTIN

-684 GSVTFPLDFDS
+684 GSVTFPSNFNS

-728 QNTTSRKTITDAVDW
+728 QNTTSRKVIATPADW

-769 VSGGVSSG
+769 VSAGVSSG

-788 IYVMSNTELFS
+788 IYVMSNDKLYS
-799 FKLVLGTWTHY
+799 FKLALGTWIHY
-810 ATTNSGGVQNY
+810 ATTNAGGVQNY
-821 NVSPMGND
+821 NVSPMGDD

-847 VPATTGALGGGQF
+847 VPATTGATGGGQF

>member
-1 MAAAA
+1 MAAAVGA
-6 PIIAAAM
+6 IITAATATTV
-13 APGIQGMLI
+13 QGMVI
-22 RFALSVAV
+22 RFALSMAV
-30 SYITNKLFA
+30 SFIVNKLFA
-39 PDIPSGSS
+39 PDVPAGPGI
-47 GSGQADAAPD
+47 ADQAPD
-57 PGIRQRIASDPGNK
+57 PGVRQRIASDPGNK
-71 LPVIYGKSKVF
+71 LPVIYGQGRVF

-96 MAFILTLCE
+96 MAFIITLCE
-105 GPIETIGQIW
+105 GPIQNIGQIW

-121 TLDSNGN
+121 TLDSDGN
-128 VTNATDSQGET
+128 VTTATDSQGET

-167 WATNAVNRTMPN
+167 WASNAANRTMPN
-179 VAYLYAELKYNRDE
+179 VAYLYVELKYNRDE

-200 KLGAEVDGKLVRT
+200 KLGAEVQGKLVRT
-213 FSGSTLSSV
+213 FTGSTLSSG

-227 NPAECLLDYL
+227 NPSECLLDYL
-237 TSTFY
+237 TSNIY

-249 DSDLDLDSFISH
+249 DSDIDLTTFASH
-261 KAFCD
+261 KTFCD
-266 TLITHTDKEGNS
+266 TLITHTDKDGNS

-284 TTNGVINT
+284 TTDGAINT

-302 LVICSQSIFS
+302 LVVCSQAIFS
-312 YNLGKFQ
+312 YHLGKFQ
-319 VVSDTTGSP
+319 VISDTTGSS

-347 FNSSLNKLNI
+347 FNSALNKMNI
-357 SFSSY
+357 SFTSY
-362 DQKYQDDQVFLDL
+362 DQKYQDDQVFL
-375 PDNLKSYNEPELV
+375 NLAANQKSYNEPELV
-388 QDTRFKFL
+388 QDTRFKFV
-396 NNNIMVQRV
+396 NNNIMAERI
-405 GNVIVKTSR
+405 GHIIVKKSR

-422 TDTRALKLQV
+422 TDTRALALQV
-432 TDIVSVTNS
+432 VDIISVTNS
-441 TYGFTDKL
+441 TYGFTNKL
-449 FKINSITEI
+449 FKINSITENE
-458 DMNSDGVS
+458 MNDNGVS
-466 GYFITAQEYN
+466 GYLITAQEYN

-501 FGAITNLRAISSD
+501 FGAITNLTAISND
-514 PDSTTPFVQL
+514 TDSTTPFVQL

-533 ETFEIYVGDDI
+533 ETFEIYVGDSI
-544 NATIADR
+544 NNPIADR

-563 FIEGATITH
+563 FTEGATITH

-591 QFARGAFSNSY
+591 QFARGSFSNAY
-602 NFGKFRPNA
+602 DFGVFRPGA
-611 GGITSGDSGI
+611 GGITSGVSGI
-621 IINPNDSKNPYG
+621 IVDPNDAKNPYG
-633 VVNRFAQIKYG
+633 VVNRFTQIRYG
-644 DSDTGSNIR
+644 DSTTGSNIR
-653 DGFTDID
+653 DGFSDID

-684 GSVTFPLDFDS
+684 GSVTFPTSFNS
-695 GVSTTEEQE
+695 GTSATEEQE

-728 QNTTSRKTITDAVDW
+728 QNATVRKVIADAKDW

-754 NNSVKVNDTLELASL
+754 NNSVKVNGTLELASL
-769 VSGGVSSG
+769 VTEGVSSG

-799 FKLVLGTWTHY
+799 FKLSLNTWTSY
-810 ATTNSGGVQNY
+810 ARTNAGGVQNF
-821 NVSPMGND
+821 NVSSMGDD
-829 VLLYNSSTNEG
+829 VLLYNSSTTEG

-847 VPATTGALGGGQF
+847 IPATTGATGGAQF

>member
-1 MAAAA
+1 MAAAVGA
-6 PIIAAAM
+6 IITAATASTV
-13 APGIQGMLI
+13 QGMVI
-22 RFALSVAV
+22 RFALSMAV
-30 SYITNKLFA
+30 SFIVNKLFA
-39 PDIPSGSS
+39 PDVPAGPGI
-47 GSGQADAAPD
+47 ADQAPD
-57 PGIRQRIASDPGNK
+57 PGVRQRIASDPGNK
-71 LPVIYGKSKVF
+71 LPVIYGQSRVF

-96 MAFILTLCE
+96 MAFIITLCE
-105 GPIETIGQIW
+105 GPIQDIGQIW
-115 WDDFKL
+115 WDDFRL
-121 TLDSNGN
+121 TLDSDGN
-128 VTNATDSQGET
+128 VTTATDSQGGT
-139 DDFLNGNLTVKKFKA
+139 DDFLNGNLTVKKFKS
-154 GGRCSPMETFSTK
+154 GGRCSPMETFSSK
-167 WATNAVNRTMPN
+167 WASNATNRTMPN
-179 VAYLYAELKYNRDE
+179 VAYLYVELKYNRDE

-200 KLGAEVDGKLVRT
+200 KLGAEVQGKLVRT
-213 FSGSTLSSV
+213 FNGSTLSSG
-222 TSYSN
+222 TSYSS
-227 NPAECLLDYL
+227 NPSECLLDYL
-237 TSTFY
+237 TSTIY

-249 DSDLDLDSFISH
+249 DSDIDLTTFASH
-261 KAFCD
+261 KTFCD
-266 TLITHTDKEGNS
+266 TLITHTDKDGNS

-284 TTNGVINT
+284 TTDGAINT

-302 LVICSQSIFS
+302 LVVCSQAIFS
-312 YNLGKFQ
+312 YHLGKFQ
-319 VVSDTTGSP
+319 VISDTTGSS

-347 FNSSLNKLNI
+347 FNSSLNKMNI

-362 DQKYQDDQVFLDL
+362 AQKYQDDQVFLNL
-375 PDNLKSYNEPELV
+375 ADNQKSYNEPELV
-388 QDTRFKFL
+388 QDTRFKFV
-396 NNNIMVQRV
+396 NNNIMAERI
-405 GNVIVKTSR
+405 GHIIVKKSR

-422 TDTRALKLQV
+422 TDTRALALQV
-432 TDIVSVTNS
+432 VDIISVTNS
-441 TYGFTDKL
+441 TYGFTNKL
-449 FKINSITEI
+449 FKINSITENE
-458 DMNSDGVS
+458 MNDGGVS
-466 GYFITAQEYN
+466 GYLITAQEYN

-501 FGAITNLRAISSD
+501 FGAITNLTAISND
-514 PDSTTPFVQL
+514 TDSTTPFVQL

-544 NATIADR
+544 NAAIADR

-563 FIEGATITH
+563 FTEGATITH

-591 QFARGAFSNSY
+591 QFARGSFSNSY
-602 NFGKFRPNA
+602 NFGVFRPGA
-611 GGITSGDSGI
+611 GGITSGVSGI
-621 IINPNDSKNPYG
+621 IVDPNDAKNPYG
-633 VVNRFAQIKYG
+633 VVNRFTQIRYG
-644 DSDTGSNIR
+644 DSTTGSNIR
-653 DGFTDID
+653 DGFSDID

-666 YAGTTIN
+666 YAGSTIN

-684 GSVTFPLDFDS
+684 GSVTFPSNFDS

-728 QNTTSRKTITDAVDW
+728 QNATVRKVITTPADW
-743 NATGFLTANSS
+743 NATGFLTSDSS
-754 NNSVKVNDTLELASL
+754 NNSVKVNGTLELASL
-769 VSGGVSSG
+769 VSAGVSSG

-799 FKLVLGTWTHY
+799 FKLALGTWIHY
-810 ATTNSGGVQNY
+810 ATTNAGGVQNY

>member
-1 MAAAA
+1 MAAAVGA
-6 PIIAAAM
+6 IITAATASTV
-13 APGIQGMLI
+13 QGMVI
-22 RFALSVAV
+22 RFALSMAV
-30 SYITNKLFA
+30 SFIVN
-39 PDIPSGSS
+39 
-47 GSGQADAAPD
+47 
-57 PGIRQRIASDPGNK
+57 
-71 LPVIYGKSKVF
+71 
-82 GSITFADIT
+82 
-91 SDNQT
+91 NQT
-96 MAFILTLCE
+96 MAFIITLCE
-105 GPIETIGQIW
+105 GPIQNIGQIW
-115 WDDFKL
+115 WDDYKL
-121 TLDSNGN
+121 TLDSDGN
-128 VTNATDSQGET
+128 VTTATDSQGGT
-139 DDFLNGNLTVKKFKA
+139 DDFLNGNLTVKKFKS
-154 GGRCSPMETFSTK
+154 GGRCSPMETFSSK
-167 WATNAVNRTMPN
+167 WASNATNRTMPN
-179 VAYLYAELKYNRDE
+179 VAYLYVELKYNRDE

-200 KLGAEVDGKLVRT
+200 KLGAEVQGKLVRT
-213 FSGSTLSSV
+213 FSGSTLSSG
-222 TSYSN
+222 TSYSS
-227 NPAECLLDYL
+227 NPSECLLDYL
-237 TSTFY
+237 TSTIY

-249 DSDLDLDSFISH
+249 DSDIDLTTFASH
-261 KAFCD
+261 KTFCD
-266 TLITHTDKEGNS
+266 TLITHTDKDGNS

-284 TTNGVINT
+284 TTDGAINT

-302 LVICSQSIFS
+302 LVVCSQAIFS
-312 YNLGKFQ
+312 YHLGKFQ
-319 VVSDTTGSP
+319 VISDTTGSS

-347 FNSSLNKLNI
+347 FNSSLNKMNI

-362 DQKYQDDQVFLDL
+362 AQKYQDDQVFLNL
-375 PDNLKSYNEPELV
+375 ADNQKSYNEPELV
-388 QDTRFKFL
+388 QDTRFKFV
-396 NNNIMVQRV
+396 NNNIMAERI
-405 GNVIVKTSR
+405 GHIIVKKSR

-422 TDTRALKLQV
+422 TDTRALALQV
-432 TDIVSVTNS
+432 VDIISVTNS
-441 TYGFTDKL
+441 TYGFTNKL
-449 FKINSITEI
+449 FKINSITENE
-458 DMNSDGVS
+458 MNDGGVS
-466 GYFITAQEYN
+466 GYLITAQEYN

-501 FGAITNLRAISSD
+501 FGAITNLTAISND
-514 PDSTTPFVQL
+514 TDSTTPFVQL

-533 ETFEIYVGDDI
+533 ETFEIYVGNDI
-544 NATIADR
+544 NAAIADR

-563 FIEGATITH
+563 FTEGATITH

-591 QFARGAFSNSY
+591 QFARGSFSNSY
-602 NFGKFRPNA
+602 NFGVFRPGA
-611 GGITSGDSGI
+611 GGITSGVSGI
-621 IINPNDSKNPYG
+621 IVDPNDAKNPYG
-633 VVNRFAQIKYG
+633 VVNRFTQIRYG
-644 DSDTGSNIR
+644 DSTTGSNIR
-653 DGFTDID
+653 DGFSDID

-666 YAGTTIN
+666 YAGSTIN

-684 GSVTFPLDFDS
+684 GSVTFPSNFNS

-728 QNTTSRKTITDAVDW
+728 QNATVRKVITTPADW
-743 NATGFLTANSS
+743 NATGFLTSDSS
-754 NNSVKVNDTLELASL
+754 NNSVKVNGTLELASL
-769 VSGGVSSG
+769 VSAGVSSG

-799 FKLVLGTWTHY
+799 FKLALGTWTHY
-810 ATTNSGGVQNY
+810 ATTNAGGVQNY

>member
-6 PIIAAAM
+6 PIIAAITAQTV
-13 APGIQGMLI
+13 QGMII
-22 RFALSVAV
+22 RFALSIAV

-39 PDIPSGSS
+39 PDVPSGP
-47 GSGQADAAPD
+47 GIADQAPD
-57 PGIRQRIASDPGNK
+57 PGVRQRIASDPGNK
-71 LPVIYGKSKVF
+71 LPIIYGQGRVF

-96 MAFILTLCE
+96 MAFIITLCE
-105 GPIETIGQIW
+105 GPIQDIGQIW
-115 WDDFKL
+115 WDDFRL
-121 TLDSNGN
+121 TLDSDGN
-128 VTNATDSQGET
+128 VTTATDSQGGT
-139 DDFLNGNLTVKKFKA
+139 DDFLNGNLTVKKFKS
-154 GGRCSPMETFSTK
+154 GGRCSPMETFSSK
-167 WATNAVNRTMPN
+167 WASNATNRTMPN
-179 VAYLYAELKYNRDE
+179 VAYLYVELKYNRDE

-200 KLGAEVDGKLVRT
+200 KLGAEVQGKLVRT
-213 FSGSTLSSV
+213 FSGSTLSSG
-222 TSYSN
+222 TSYSS
-227 NPAECLLDYL
+227 NPSECLLDYL
-237 TSTFY
+237 TSTIY

-249 DSDLDLDSFISH
+249 DSDIDLPTFASH
-261 KAFCD
+261 KTFCD
-266 TLITHTDKEGNS
+266 TLITHTDKDGNS

-284 TTNGVINT
+284 TTDGAINT

-302 LVICSQSIFS
+302 LVVCSQAIFS
-312 YNLGKFQ
+312 YHLGKFQ
-319 VVSDTTGSP
+319 VISDTTGSS

-347 FNSSLNKLNI
+347 FNSALNKMNI

-362 DQKYQDDQVFLDL
+362 AQKYQDDQVFLSL
-375 PDNLKSYNEPELV
+375 ADNQKSYNEPELV
-388 QDTRFKFL
+388 QDTRFKFV
-396 NNNIMVQRV
+396 NNNIMAERI
-405 GNVIVKTSR
+405 GHIIVKKSR

-422 TDTRALKLQV
+422 TDTRALQLQV

-441 TYGFTDKL
+441 TYGFTNKL
-449 FKINSITEI
+449 FKINSITENE
-458 DMNSDGVS
+458 MNDGGVS
-466 GYFITAQEYN
+466 GYLITAQEYN

-501 FGAITNLRAISSD
+501 FGAITNLTAISSD
-514 PDSTTPFVQL
+514 TDSTTPFVQL

-544 NATIADR
+544 NAAIADR

-563 FIEGATITH
+563 FTEGATITH

-591 QFARGAFSNSY
+591 QFARGSFSNSY
-602 NFGKFRPNA
+602 NFGVFRPGA
-611 GGITSGDSGI
+611 GGITSGVSGI
-621 IINPNDSKNPYG
+621 IVDPNDAKNPYG
-633 VVNRFAQIKYG
+633 VVNRFTQIRYG
-644 DSDTGSNIR
+644 DSTTGSNIR

-684 GSVTFPLDFDS
+684 GSVTFPSNFNS
-695 GVSTTEEQE
+695 GTATTEEQE

-728 QNTTSRKTITDAVDW
+728 QNTTSRKTITDSEDW

-754 NNSVKVNDTLELASL
+754 NNSVKINGTLELASL
-769 VSGGVSSG
+769 VSAGVSSG

-799 FKLVLGTWTHY
+799 FKLALGTWTHY
-810 ATTNSGGVQNY
+810 ATTNAGGVQNY

-847 VPATTGALGGGQF
+847 VPATTGATGGGQF

>member
-1 MAAAA
+1 MAAAVGA
-6 PIIAAAM
+6 IITAATASTV
-13 APGIQGMLI
+13 QGMVI
-22 RFALSVAV
+22 RFALSMAV
-30 SYITNKLFA
+30 SFIVNKLFA
-39 PDIPSGSS
+39 PDVPAGPGI
-47 GSGQADAAPD
+47 ADQAPD
-57 PGIRQRIASDPGNK
+57 PGVRQRIASDPGNK
-71 LPVIYGKSKVF
+71 LPVLYGQGRVF

-96 MAFILTLCE
+96 MAFIITLCE
-105 GPIETIGQIW
+105 GPIQDIGQIW

-121 TLDSNGN
+121 TLDSDGN
-128 VTNATDSQGET
+128 VTTATDSQGGT
-139 DDFLNGNLTVKKFKA
+139 DDFLNGNLTVKKFKS
-154 GGRCSPMETFSTK
+154 GGRCSPMETFSSK
-167 WATNAVNRTMPN
+167 WASNATNRTMPN
-179 VAYLYAELKYNRDE
+179 VAYLYVELKYNRDE

-200 KLGAEVDGKLVRT
+200 KLGAEVQGKLVRT
-213 FSGSTLSSV
+213 FSGSTLSSG
-222 TSYSN
+222 TSYSS
-227 NPAECLLDYL
+227 NPSECLLDYL
-237 TSTFY
+237 TSTIY

-249 DSDLDLDSFISH
+249 DSDIDLTTFASH
-261 KAFCD
+261 KTFCD
-266 TLITHTDKEGNS
+266 TLITHTDKDGNS

-284 TTNGVINT
+284 TTDGAINT

-302 LVICSQSIFS
+302 LVVCSQAIFS
-312 YNLGKFQ
+312 YHLGKFQ
-319 VVSDTTGSP
+319 VISDTTGSS

-347 FNSSLNKLNI
+347 FNSALNKMNI

-362 DQKYQDDQVFLDL
+362 AQKYQDDQVFL
-375 PDNLKSYNEPELV
+375 NLASNQKSYNEPELV
-388 QDTRFKFL
+388 QDTRFKFV
-396 NNNIMVQRV
+396 NNNIMAERI
-405 GNVIVKTSR
+405 GHIIVKKSR

-422 TDTRALKLQV
+422 TDTRALALQV
-432 TDIVSVTNS
+432 VDIISVTNS
-441 TYGFTDKL
+441 TYGFTNKL
-449 FKINSITEI
+449 FKINSITENE
-458 DMNSDGVS
+458 MNDGGVS
-466 GYFITAQEYN
+466 GYLITAQEYN

-501 FGAITNLRAISSD
+501 FGAITNLTAISND
-514 PDSTTPFVQL
+514 TDSTTPFVQL

-544 NATIADR
+544 NAAIADR

-563 FIEGATITH
+563 FTEGATITH

-602 NFGKFRPNA
+602 NFGVFRPGA
-611 GGITSGDSGI
+611 GGITSGVSGI
-621 IINPNDSKNPYG
+621 IVDPNDAKNPYG
-633 VVNRFAQIKYG
+633 VVNRFTQIRYG
-644 DSDTGSNIR
+644 DSTTGSNIR
-653 DGFTDID
+653 DGFSDID

-666 YAGTTIN
+666 YAGSTIN

-684 GSVTFPLDFDS
+684 GSVTFPSNFDS

-728 QNTTSRKTITDAVDW
+728 QNTTSRKTITNAVDW
-743 NATGFLTANSS
+743 NATGFLTADSS

-769 VSGGVSSG
+769 VSAGVSSG

-799 FKLVLGTWTHY
+799 FKLALGTWTHY
-810 ATTNSGGVQNY
+810 ATTNAGGVQNY